1 MERTLAS
8 ALVYHAEEGAPRIV
22 ASGSGREAERILEL
36 AREAG
41 VSIVRDES
49 LALLLEPLEPGT
61 WVPER
66 CWEAVARVLAF
77 VMKIEDG
84 K

>member
-1 MERTLAS
+1 MERTLAT
-8 ALVYHAEEGAPRIV
+8 ALVYDTEELAPRIV
-22 ASGSGREAERILEL
+22 ASGRGREAEHILEL
-36 AREAG
+36 ARAAG

-49 LALLLEPLEPGT
+49 LALLLEPVEPGA
-61 WVPER
+61 WVPEK

>member
-1 MERTLAS
+1 MERTLAT
-8 ALVYHAEEGAPRIV
+8 ALVYEAEEGAPRIV
-22 ASGSGREAERILEL
+22 ASGRGREAERILEL
-36 AREAG
+36 ARDAG
-41 VSIVRDES
+41 VAIVKDES
-49 LALLLEPLEPGT
+49 LALLLEPVDPGA
-61 WVPER
+61 WVPEK